1 MLIIYWQ
8 RCLMS
13 SQASGGDA
21 DDEDFFV
28 TIKFNIFAKPDI
40 TPEMDLKEVPPKDTA
55 GKV

>member
-1 MLIIYWQ
+1 MF
-8 RCLMS
+8 